1 VHVFRWDLDRT
12 YLDTDIHSVQGLVRT
27 ALERP
32 EDKRNIPGSAVLM
45 RALQKQDP
53 GARVHL
59 ISGSPRQMR
68 QVIEAKLEL
77 DGVVVDEL
85 TLKDNL
91 GNLKRGR
98 FRAVRG
104 QVGYKLPELLRHR
117 CGLGPTVSETL
128 FGDDNEQDAL
138 VYGLYNAVLTRQIGS
153 DDLTRVLE
161 ASGVYQDAIHSAMQ
175 SLRKLPQSPPIEDAF
190 ILLDR
195 RSPPSAFLGL
205 GDSVRPVHSWAQA
218 ALVLHARGRLD
229 GEGWVRVAQSCCQGD
244 ATLEQALPGWTQDA
258 VRRNLLDRSQ
268 ALSALE
274 DADLANPIARRVE
287 SVLARLGPTPNAR
300 PPSKFEPL
308 AWLRRQR

>member
-1 VHVFRWDLDRT
+1 MHVFRWDLDRT

-45 RALQKQDP
+45 RALQKKDP

-68 QVIEAKLEL
+68 KVIEAKLAL
-77 DGVVVDEL
+77 DGVVVEEL

-104 QVGYKLPELLRHR
+104 QVGYKLPALLSHR
-117 CGLGPTVSETL
+117 CGLGPAVSETL

-138 VYGLYNAVLTRQIGS
+138 VYALYNAALTRQIGT
-153 DDLTRVLE
+153 DDLTRILE
-161 ASGVYQDAIHSAMQ
+161 ACCVYQDAIHSAMQ
-175 SLRKLPQSPPIEDAF
+175 SLRKLPQSSPIEDAF
-190 ILLDR
+190 ILLDQ
-195 RSPPSAFLGL
+195 RSPPSAFHGL
-205 GDSVRPVHSWAQA
+205 GDCLRPVHSWAQA

-229 GEGWVRVAQSCCQGD
+229 GKEWVRVAQSCVQGD
-244 ATLEQALPGWTQDA
+244 ATLEQALPGWMQDA
-258 VRRNLLDRSQ
+258 VRRNLLDREQ
-268 ALSALE
+268 AHRALE
-274 DADLANPIARRVE
+274 DTDLSSSLVRRVQ
-287 SVLARLGPTPNAR
+287 SAVARLGPASSAFTKP
-300 PPSKFEPL
+300 KFEPL